1 LVASNPFYFIKLL
14 RIMKKLFTLFF
25 ACFVLQ
31 FSFAATGIY
40 ETYLSTSLNGGLQ
53 TYFGTGGSNPSF
65 AGQNLGTITSMSNT
79 LVFKLR
85 GVNTFQDNSS
95 VVNFAGFNYRVYK
108 TGTPAPAYTT
118 VLLTL
123 QGASGNNKFW
133 NDNAPD
139 LSLLSSPS
147 MQPGTYNV
155 DIFFGATTNSVN
167 TGLAIVDPTYTAT
180 FTLAVALGAEVTSF
194 FAKKNAAATDL
205 SWLTASEKDNA
216 LFQIERSANATDFA
230 TIGEVKGAGSSNGV
244 KNYTFTD
251 ATPLS
256 GVNYYRLK
264 AVEYSGATTTSKV
277 VSVNF
282 TGKGGDKMSLSPNP
296 THDIVRVEL
305 MAADASTVLAQIT
318 DMMGRVVLSQNVA
331 VSKGANLLPFSVS
344 ALPSGAYFV
353 KINGEAA
360 RFVKQ

>member
-1 LVASNPFYFIKLL
+1 
-14 RIMKKLFTLFF
+14 MKKLFTLLS
-25 ACFVLQ
+25 ACFIMQ

-40 ETYLSTSLNGGLQ
+40 ETYMSTSLNGAGQ
-53 TYFGTGGSNPSF
+53 VYFGTGGSNPSF

-85 GVNTFQDNSS
+85 GVNTFQDNGS
-95 VVNFAGFNYRVYK
+95 VVNFAAFNYRVYK
-108 TGTPAPAYTT
+108 VGSTAPAYTT

-139 LSLLSSPS
+139 ISLLSSPS

-167 TGLAIVDPTYTAT
+167 TPLPIVDPTYTAT
-180 FTLAVALGAEVTSF
+180 FTLAVALGAEMTSF
-194 FAKKNAAATDL
+194 SAKKSASSTEL

-216 LFQIERSANATDFA
+216 TFQIERSANATNFSP
-230 TIGEVKGAGSSNGV
+230 IGEVKGAGNSNAV
-244 KNYTFTD
+244 NNYTFTD

-264 AVEYSGATTTSKV
+264 AVDFNGSATLSKV

-282 TGKGGDKMSLSPNP
+282 VGKGGDKTAVYPNP
-296 THDIVRVEL
+296 THDVLRVDFTATE
-305 MAADASTVLAQIT
+305 ASTTTLQVT
-318 DMMGRVVLSQNVA
+318 DLLGRVLLSQNVSVA
-331 VSKGANLLPFSVS
+331 KGANLVPFNVS
-344 ALPSGAYFV
+344 SLPSGAYLL
-353 KINGEAA
+353 KANGDVT
-360 RFVKQ
+360 RFVKM